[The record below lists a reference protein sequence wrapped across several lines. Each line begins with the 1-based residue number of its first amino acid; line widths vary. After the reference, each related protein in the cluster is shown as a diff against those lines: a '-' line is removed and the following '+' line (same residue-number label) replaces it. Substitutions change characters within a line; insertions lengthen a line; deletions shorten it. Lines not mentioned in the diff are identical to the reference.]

1 MSIPTHLQHQPVIAV
16 DNYDDKDG
24 IYTGDTDARALS
36 IGRAQYDSAEFS
48 AKVFRQTDS
57 GRWSRQS
64 EELPLHRVLDL
75 AILLVG
81 AMKREAGQ
89 ESSITSL
96 DEKIISASGFQDL
109 QKYLNDPYNAQ
120 HLQPRLAELKKLL

>member
-1 MSIPTHLQHQPVIAV
+1 MSIPTHLQHQPVITV
-16 DNYDDKDG
+16 DNYDGKDG
-24 IYTGDTDARALS
+24 IHTGDTDAKALS
-36 IGRAQYDSAEFS
+36 IGRAQYDSTQFS

-64 EELPLHRVLDL
+64 EEMPLHRVLDL

-89 ESSITSL
+89 ESSMTSL
-96 DEKIISASGFQDL
+96 DEKILSASGFQDL
-109 QKYLNDPYNAQ
+109 QRYLKDPCNAQ
-120 HLQPRLAELKKLL
+120 HLNPRLDELKRLL